1 MFADGLEPRSRY
13 KTGGTGDKE
22 TTNGTSTLQADAD
35 HSVGAGNGIFIRRDR
50 NTIAPEASAMV
61 ALGNYVATI
70 VKHGIAQAGSMLKDL
85 SRTAITD
92 ILVQY
97 RQESG
102 AAESKRDKLWL
113 LTRKKRVRNCGAF

>member
-1 MFADGLEPRSRY
+1 
-13 KTGGTGDKE
+13 
-22 TTNGTSTLQADAD
+22 
-35 HSVGAGNGIFIRRDR
+35 
-50 NTIAPEASAMV
+50 MV